1 MRDLDVNALKL
12 DSAGLVAVVVQDAKS
27 NKVLMLGYATPQT
40 LMESLEIGK
49 LVFFSRTRNQ
59 RWLKG
64 ETSGNYLNLVGLY
77 QDCDADAVLALVN
90 PVGPTCH
97 TGSESCFEEHHD

>member
-27 NKVLMLGYATPQT
+27 KKVLMLGYATPQT

-49 LVFFSRTRNQ
+49 LVFFSRSRNQ

-97 TGSESCFEEHHD
+97 TGRESCFEEHHD